1 MFFENG
7 SLGCRFFFADILIL
21 LKKSE
26 DYDFVEWLGHNNCK
40 YANIIQKHTAMSE
53 NILSLEDLKFLE
65 KLHSHYGLEFIRFDD
80 SGIKINNQNLLT
92 DDSDR
97 TDYFNLLNEISKKL
111 KYRLNSNFQMNF
123 TSSFNFDVV
132 RV

>member
-1 MFFENG
+1 
-7 SLGCRFFFADILIL
+7 
-21 LKKSE
+21 
-26 DYDFVEWLGHNNCK
+26 
-40 YANIIQKHTAMSE
+40 MSE

-80 SGIKINNQNLLT
+80 TGIKINNQNLFN
-92 DDSDR
+92 DDLSK

-111 KYRLNSNFQMNF
+111 RYRLNSNFQMNF

>member
-1 MFFENG
+1 
-7 SLGCRFFFADILIL
+7 
-21 LKKSE
+21 
-26 DYDFVEWLGHNNCK
+26 
-40 YANIIQKHTAMSE
+40 MSE

-80 SGIKINNQNLLT
+80 TGIKINNQNLFN
-92 DDSDR
+92 DDLSK

>member
-1 MFFENG
+1 
-7 SLGCRFFFADILIL
+7 
-21 LKKSE
+21 
-26 DYDFVEWLGHNNCK
+26 
-40 YANIIQKHTAMSE
+40 MSE

-123 TSSFNFDVV
+123 TSSFNFDAV

>member
-1 MFFENG
+1 
-7 SLGCRFFFADILIL
+7 
-21 LKKSE
+21 
-26 DYDFVEWLGHNNCK
+26 
-40 YANIIQKHTAMSE
+40 MSE

-65 KLHSHYGLEFIRFDD
+65 KLHSHYGLQFIRFDD
-80 SGIKINNQNLLT
+80 AGIKINNQDLLNDDFSKT
-92 DDSDR
+92 DH
-97 TDYFNLLNEISKKL
+97 FNPLNEISKKL

>member
-1 MFFENG
+1 
-7 SLGCRFFFADILIL
+7 
-21 LKKSE
+21 
-26 DYDFVEWLGHNNCK
+26 
-40 YANIIQKHTAMSE
+40 MSE
-53 NILSLEDLKFLE
+53 NILSLEDMKFLE
-65 KLHSHYGLEFIRFDD
+65 KLHAHYGLEFIRFDEG
-80 SGIKINNQNLLT
+80 GIKINNHDLLN
-92 DDSDR
+92 DDLAK

>member
-1 MFFENG
+1 
-7 SLGCRFFFADILIL
+7 
-21 LKKSE
+21 
-26 DYDFVEWLGHNNCK
+26 
-40 YANIIQKHTAMSE
+40 MSE

-65 KLHSHYGLEFIRFDD
+65 KLHSNYGLEFIRFDD
-80 SGIKINNQNLLT
+80 AGIKINNHELFT
-92 DDSDR
+92 EDDVSK

-111 KYRLNSNFQMNF
+111 RYRLNSNFQMNF

>member
-1 MFFENG
+1 
-7 SLGCRFFFADILIL
+7 
-21 LKKSE
+21 
-26 DYDFVEWLGHNNCK
+26 
-40 YANIIQKHTAMSE
+40 MSE

-123 TSSFNFDVV
+123 TSSFKFDVV

>member
-1 MFFENG
+1 
-7 SLGCRFFFADILIL
+7 
-21 LKKSE
+21 
-26 DYDFVEWLGHNNCK
+26 
-40 YANIIQKHTAMSE
+40 MSE

-80 SGIKINNQNLLT
+80 AGIKINNQDLLT
-92 DDSDR
+92 DDLSK
-97 TDYFNLLNEISKKL
+97 TDHFNLLNEISKKL

-123 TSSFNFDVV
+123 TSSFNFDVI